1 MKVKSSALLLLYV
14 LLGYVVVQFAWWGYL
29 IYNLHVEL
37 FELSPASDIVNHE
50 DIIEKKLL
58 MVMGEGAVFMILLL
72 SGAYYIRKFLRREQ
86 RLARQERN
94 FLLATTHELNSPIA
108 GIKLN
113 LQTLRRPEVDKEKSM
128 TLVQSG
134 LTSLQRLEGLVSNIL
149 MASRLDAGK
158 LSLSQTKVNLS
169 EIVNL
174 ILRQYETLIQ
184 TSKCQLEIDIGES
197 HAIVGDQQAMEIV
210 MGNLVSNATKYAAG
224 EKLSIRSIPVGNSI
238 ILTVCDTGRGVARGE
253 VKEIF
258 KKFYRI
264 ENEETR
270 TQKGTGLGLYI
281 VQQLVEL
288 QGGAL
293 LSRLNKPNGLC
304 IEMKF
309 LKAL

>member
-1 MKVKSSALLLLYV
+1 MKVRSSALLLLYV

-37 FELSPASDIVNHE
+37 FELSPESGIANHE
-50 DIIEKKLL
+50 DLIEKKLW

-72 SGAYYIRKFLRREQ
+72 SGAYYIRKFLKREQ

-113 LQTLRRPEVDKEKSM
+113 LQTLRRPEIDKEKAM

-134 LTSLQRLEGLVSNIL
+134 LASLQRLEGLVSNIL

-158 LSLSQTKVNLS
+158 LSLSQANVNVS
-169 EIVNL
+169 EIVSI

-184 TSKCQLEIDIGES
+184 SSRCEVEVDVAES
-197 HAIVGDQQAMEIV
+197 HVIVGDQQAMEIII
-210 MGNLVSNATKYAAG
+210 GNLVSNATKYAAG
-224 EKLSIRSIPVGNSI
+224 AKLQIGSVIGDDYIT
-238 ILTVCDTGRGVARGE
+238 LTVCDTGSGVEKGE

-258 KKFYRI
+258 KKFYRA

-293 LSRLNKPNGLC
+293 FSRSNEPKGLC
-304 IEMKF
+304 VEMKF